1 MSNGMNE
8 EKYFKVLK
16 ESAVQRYGEE
26 RAKLLEPAIQDVARS
41 LAAIAEYP
49 LEMEEEPAFFG

>member
-1 MSNGMNE
+1 MSE
-8 EKYFKVLK
+8 EKFFRILR
-16 ESAVQRYGEE
+16 ESAVGRHGEE
-26 RAKLLEPAIQDVARS
+26 QAKLLEPAIHDVARA